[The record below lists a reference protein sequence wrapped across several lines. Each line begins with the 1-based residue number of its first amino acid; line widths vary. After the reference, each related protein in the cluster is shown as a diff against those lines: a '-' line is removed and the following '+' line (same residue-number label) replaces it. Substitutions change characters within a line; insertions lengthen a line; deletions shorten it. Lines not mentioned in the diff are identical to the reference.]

1 MKLLLLENLKQSI
14 THIVKL
20 FKLNISA
27 APTGRPRKISKL
39 DSLTLA
45 LYQHVSTRTTKRSV
59 YEDLKNT
66 LLCSYKTLVVSV
78 SKAREPC
85 HGLVFVCV
93 LSQTDRNISGIGIFD
108 WVRVFGKRADENFN
122 DLLCEDSCI
131 VHRDHEC
138 FVGAEQC
145 VLEIFV
151 HRSFG
156 CSCADMLV
164 QSKGERVEL

>member
-66 LLCSYKTLVVSV
+66 LLCSYKTLVVSITIQESSQSRSLKFSSARLPKTLTQSNIPMPLIFLSV
-78 SKAREPC
+78 CERTQTNTRPWQGSLALDTAQKDGILDSK
-85 HGLVFVCV
+85 
-93 LSQTDRNISGIGIFD
+93 
-108 WVRVFGKRADENFN
+108 
-122 DLLCEDSCI
+122 
-131 VHRDHEC
+131 
-138 FVGAEQC
+138 
-145 VLEIFV
+145 
-151 HRSFG
+151 
-156 CSCADMLV
+156 
-164 QSKGERVEL
+164 